1 MARIRSEEGT
11 RYSEVI
17 RVYKDLKEIR
27 QRYEPDWEKINDL
40 VLPRRSDFDWVKHQ
54 VKKTR
59 RTIYDPLPG
68 YLARKAADGIIGN
81 TLNRGNSWFRIH
93 SADPDLD
100 RSRIFRMHIEQVEQV
115 LYSLLRKSTLYSA
128 AQDAV
133 MDALTVGHTA
143 LYREVEQGS
152 GRVIYTARHPK
163 EIYISQNRFGSIDTV
178 VRRFWLEA
186 REVVKEY
193 GKQNL
198 PDRFLIDADAN
209 PYELKTLIHLVRPR
223 KNRDLGKVDQWNMP
237 WESITVLEDAAE
249 VVRDSGYRRFPY
261 PAIWR
266 WRTNTGELYA
276 RSPSWD
282 ALPDIIRL
290 NEVSRSMIQFT
301 QEAVDPPLQYPL
313 EMKGK
318 IDRRPRGMTP
328 YTDPSRR
335 VHRLFESGSAFPLGY
350 ELIKMLRDQ
359 ISEAFY
365 ADVFTTLMMYQ
376 EKDRT
381 ATEVMELVNEKAS
394 LMSAVTERFTAEFA
408 GPVIEDLYMT
418 AFDNGWLPPVPDA
431 LAEQNMSVTLEF
443 LGPLAQGQRRHYQT
457 SGINAAIQQFATS
470 AQMWPEIL
478 DAVDPQQLAR
488 HQALAVGLPERI
500 MRSPSELHRLQQA
513 REEAMAA
520 QMEAQQMQ
528 QQASAYAQMTKA
540 PESGSAAEGMR

>member
-1 MARIRSEEGT
+1 MARIRAEEGT

-17 RVYKDLKEIR
+17 RVYKDLKEVR
-27 QRYEPDWEKINDL
+27 ERYEPEWEKINDL
-40 VLPRRSDFDWVKHQ
+40 VLPRRSDFDWVKHA
-54 VKKTR
+54 VKKAR
-59 RTIYDPLPG
+59 RPIYDPLPG
-68 YLARKAADGIIGN
+68 YLARKAADGIMGN

-93 SADPDLD
+93 SADPNLD
-100 RSRIFRMHIEQVEQV
+100 RSRIFRMHIEEVEQV
-115 LYSLLRKSTLYSA
+115 LYSLLRKSTLYGA

-133 MDALTVGHTA
+133 MDCLTVGHTA
-143 LYREVEQGS
+143 LYREIEEGTD
-152 GRVIYTARHPK
+152 RVIYTARHPK
-163 EIYISQNRFGSIDTV
+163 EIYISQNRHGVIDTV
-178 VRRFWLEA
+178 VRKFWLEA
-186 REVVKEY
+186 RAVVDEY
-193 GKQNL
+193 GRENL
-198 PDRFLIDADAN
+198 PDRFLNDADTN

-223 KNRDLGKVDQWNMP
+223 KDRNPEKADKWNMP
-237 WESITVLEDAAE
+237 FESVTVLEEAAE
-249 VVRDSGYRRFPY
+249 VIRDSGYRRFPY

-290 NEVSRSMIQFT
+290 NEVSRTMIQFT

-328 YTDPSRR
+328 YTDPSRQVR
-335 VHRLFESGSAFPLGY
+335 RLYESGSAFPLGY

-376 EKDRT
+376 EKNRT

-394 LMSAVTERFTAEFA
+394 LMASVTERFTAEFA
-408 GPVIEDLYMT
+408 GPVIEDLYLT
-418 AFDNGWLPPVPDA
+418 AYENGWLPEVPDA
-431 LAEQNMSVTLEF
+431 LLEQNLNVTLEF

-478 DAVDPQQLAR
+478 DAVDPMQLAR
-488 HQALAVGLPERI
+488 AQALASGVPEKV
-500 MRSPSELHRLQQA
+500 MRSESQIRQLQRA
-513 REEAMAA
+513 REEAMQA

-540 PESGSAAEGMR
+540 PEPGSAAEGMR